1 MYCHIPF
8 PHLPSQENA
17 SRLIMTSIWKVFV
30 NTDLTFREEIN
41 IYKSSASKGF
51 FGVFIPLLG
60 ITVLAKS
67 ENSGVKSL
75 GNSPITESN
84 SSIYSLF
91 ILCAQSYLSY
101 KCGKWYIQLGWL
113 PWLLWLRDIIWLFQ
127 SSLTDSSSSLMI
139 PIEQWWIQLSTTG
152 SSVLSNSKLTES

>member
-1 MYCHIPF
+1 M
-8 PHLPSQENA
+8 
-17 SRLIMTSIWKVFV
+17 
-30 NTDLTFREEIN
+30 NTDLSFREEIN
-41 IYKSSASKGF
+41 IYKSRASKGF

-67 ENSGVKSL
+67 ENSGMKLL

-101 KCGKWYIQLGWL
+101 KCGK
-113 PWLLWLRDIIWLFQ
+113 
-127 SSLTDSSSSLMI
+127 
-139 PIEQWWIQLSTTG
+139 
-152 SSVLSNSKLTES
+152 